1 MTVATRVMIV
11 DDHKIIREGLRALVG
26 KQADMEVCGDAAD
39 GRSAVEL
46 AAEIKPDVIV
56 MDLSMPDMNGIEA
69 TERVLA
75 DNPKTRVVALS
86 VHSDS
91 RFVDGVLKAGA
102 AGYLL
107 KDCAFEEVVRAIK
120 AVTAGQVYL
129 SPGVASR
136 VVKSYIQQVSASA
149 SPVLTARER
158 EVLQMIAEGQ
168 SVRSIAARLS
178 VSIKTVESHRQQ
190 IMHKLRI
197 NSVAGLTRY
206 AIREGI
212 TSVD

>member
-1 MTVATRVMIV
+1 MAIRVMIV
-11 DDHKIIREGLRALVG
+11 DDHKIIREGLRALIAR
-26 KQADMEVCGDAAD
+26 QADMEVCGEAAD
-39 GRSAVEL
+39 GRSAVDL
-46 AAEIKPDVIV
+46 AAELKPDVIV

-69 TERVLA
+69 TERALA
-75 DNPKTRVVALS
+75 ENPRTRIIALS

-120 AVTAGQVYL
+120 AVTVGQVYL
-129 SPGVASR
+129 SPGVATR
-136 VVKSYIQQVSASA
+136 VVKSYVQQVNASSA
-149 SPVLTARER
+149 PVLTARER

-168 SVRSIAARLS
+168 SVRSIAATLS

-190 IMHKLRI
+190 IMRKLRI

>member
-1 MTVATRVMIV
+1 MAIRVMVV
-11 DDHKIIREGLRALVG
+11 DDHKIIREGLRALIA
-26 KQADMEVCGDAAD
+26 KQDDMEVCGEAAD
-39 GRSAVEL
+39 GRCAVEL
-46 AAEIKPDVIV
+46 AAEVKPDVIV

-69 TERVLA
+69 TERILA
-75 DNPKTRVVALS
+75 DNPGTRVIALS

-91 RFVDGVLKAGA
+91 RFVDGVLRAGA

-120 AVTAGQVYL
+120 AVKVGQVYL

-136 VVKSYIQQVSASA
+136 VVKSYVQQVSASA
-149 SPVLTARER
+149 TPVLTARER

-168 SVRSIAARLS
+168 SVRSIAAKLS

-212 TSVD
+212 TSID

>member
-1 MTVATRVMIV
+1 MPIRVVIV
-11 DDHKIIREGLRALVG
+11 DDHKIIREGLRALIDRQ
-26 KQADMEVCGDAAD
+26 KDMEVCGEAPD

-46 AAEIKPDVIV
+46 AAEVRPDAIV

-69 TERVLA
+69 TERILA
-75 DNPKTRVVALS
+75 DNPETRVIALS
-86 VHSDS
+86 VHSDT
-91 RFVDGVLKAGA
+91 RFIDGVLKAGA

-107 KDCAFEEVVRAIK
+107 KDCAFEEVIRAVK
-120 AVTAGQVYL
+120 AVTVGQVYL
-129 SPGVASR
+129 SPGIASR
-136 VVKSYIQQVSASA
+136 VVKSYVQHVNASVA
-149 SPVLTARER
+149 PILTARER

-168 SVRSIAARLS
+168 SVRSIAATLS

-190 IMHKLRI
+190 IMRKLRI

>member
-1 MTVATRVMIV
+1 MAIRVMIV
-11 DDHKIIREGLRALVG
+11 DDHKIIREGLRALIAR
-26 KQADMEVCGDAAD
+26 QSIMEVCGEAAD
-39 GRSAVEL
+39 GRNAVDL
-46 AAEIKPDVIV
+46 AGDLKPDVIV
-56 MDLSMPDMNGIEA
+56 MDLTMPDMNGIEA
-69 TERVLA
+69 TGRILA
-75 DNPKTRVVALS
+75 DNPGTKVIALS

-107 KDCAFEEVVRAIK
+107 KDCAFEEVVRAIE
-120 AVTAGQVYL
+120 AVAVGQVYL
-129 SPGVASR
+129 SPGIASR
-136 VVKSYIQQVSASA
+136 VVKSYVQHVNASTA
-149 SPVLTARER
+149 PVLTARER

-168 SVRSIAARLS
+168 SVRSIAAALS

-190 IMHKLRI
+190 IMRKLRI

>member
-1 MTVATRVMIV
+1 MIV
-11 DDHKIIREGLRALVG
+11 DDHKIVREGLRALISG
-26 KQADMEVCGDAAD
+26 QIDMEVCAEAAD

-46 AAEIKPDVIV
+46 AAETRPDVIV

-69 TERVLA
+69 TERILA
-75 DNPKTRVVALS
+75 DNPGVRVIALS

-107 KDCAFEEVVRAIK
+107 KDCAFEEVVRAVK
-120 AVTAGQVYL
+120 AVTVGQVYL
-129 SPGVASR
+129 SPGIASR
-136 VVKSYIQQVSASA
+136 LVKSYVQHVNASA
-149 SPVLTARER
+149 APILTARER

-168 SVRSIAARLS
+168 SVRTIAATLS

>member
-1 MTVATRVMIV
+1 MAIRVMIV
-11 DDHKIIREGLRALVG
+11 DDHKIIREGLRALIAG
-26 KQADMEVCGDAAD
+26 QADMEVCGEAAD
-39 GRSAVEL
+39 GRSAVDL
-46 AAEIKPDVIV
+46 AAALKPDVMV

-69 TERVLA
+69 TERVLQE
-75 DNPKTRVVALS
+75 NPRTRIVALS

-91 RFVDGVLKAGA
+91 RFVDGVLKSGA
-102 AGYLL
+102 TGYLL

-120 AVTAGQVYL
+120 AVTVGQVYL
-129 SPGVASR
+129 SPGVATR
-136 VVKSYIQQVSASA
+136 VVKSYVQQVNASSA
-149 SPVLTARER
+149 PVLTARER

-168 SVRSIAARLS
+168 SVRSIAATLS

-190 IMHKLRI
+190 IMRKLRI

-206 AIREGI
+206 AIREGM

>member
-1 MTVATRVMIV
+1 
-11 DDHKIIREGLRALVG
+11 
-26 KQADMEVCGDAAD
+26 
-39 GRSAVEL
+39 
-46 AAEIKPDVIV
+46 

-69 TERVLA
+69 TERILA
-75 DNPKTRVVALS
+75 ENPRTRIIALS

-120 AVTAGQVYL
+120 AVTVGQVYL
-129 SPGVASR
+129 SPGVATR
-136 VVKSYIQQVSASA
+136 VVKSYVQQVNASSA
-149 SPVLTARER
+149 PVLTARER

-168 SVRSIAARLS
+168 SVRSIAATLS

-190 IMHKLRI
+190 IMRKLRI